1 MTSTTIG
8 DSLLELVN
16 SGDIQ
21 TSLVPYQDPFT
32 IIIKNFEK
40 NFAQRKKEDPQYE
53 KWNGISIDYSNAMV
67 RYYYNKNPKGEHFK
81 YVLNNMIGFCRW
93 WTAKPPASLMWNKQT
108 KNKNELTDT
117 IQTIVDGYTKIKE
130 TDLVAMYD
138 SK

>member
-32 IIIKNFEK
+32 IIIKNFERD
-40 NFAQRKKEDPQYE
+40 FAQRKKKDPQYE

-81 YVLNNMIGFCRW
+81 YVLNNMIGFCKW
-93 WTAKPPASLMWNKQT
+93 WNKQT

-117 IQTIVDGYTKIKE
+117 IQKIVDGYTQIKE